1 MVTRVIYV
9 DAFTDKAFGGNQ
21 AAVVLLGRA
30 ADEQWMQRVA
40 TEICFSETAF
50 VVPRGEEFDL
60 RWFTPTCEVDLCGH
74 ATLATAHVLLQE
86 GILPPSHAAV
96 FHTASGIL
104 KAKPTPDGV
113 EMDFPAEPARATEH
127 PKGLCEALGAEPKSV
142 GRNRM
147 DIIAEFDSAATVRS
161 LVPDMSLLKGLDTR
175 GVIVTAASD
184 SKEYD
189 FVSRFFAPRFGIDED
204 PVTGSAHCCLGP
216 YWQERLGK
224 NDMKACQMSGRG
236 GVLGVKVR
244 GDRVLLSGKA
254 ITILRGELLV

>member
-1 MVTRVIYV
+1 MLLYRLIRARKEPVLATRVIYV
-9 DAFTDKAFGGNQ
+9 DAFANKAFGGNQ
-21 AAVVLLGRA
+21 AAVVLLDRA
-30 ADEQWMQRVA
+30 AEAGWMQSVA

-60 RWFTPTCEVDLCGH
+60 RWFSPACEVDLCGH

-86 GILPPSHAAV
+86 GILKAGRTAV

-104 KAKPTPDGV
+104 RAKPTHDGI
-113 EMDFPAEPARATEH
+113 EMDFPAEPAKAIEH
-127 PKGLCEALGAEPKSV
+127 PKGLCEALGAEPVLV

-147 DIIAEFDSAATVRS
+147 DILVELGSAAAVRG
-161 LVPDMSLLKGLDTR
+161 LVPDLVSLKGIDTR

-184 SKEYD
+184 KSEYD

-216 YWQERLGK
+216 Y
-224 NDMKACQMSGRG
+224 
-236 GVLGVKVR
+236 
-244 GDRVLLSGKA
+244 
-254 ITILRGELLV
+254 